1 MVDYFGTMSYN
12 KHNKGDKMN
21 NILRYGAIALLG
33 FVLTACSN
41 TMVKLPV
48 EKEERSVPKWYL
60 THKDTGKEGIIFRD
74 GFYYAV
80 AVAVS
85 PDMEMSIK
93 KSTLKAKAKIAD
105 RINGE
110 MNNKTSIQYTEKGS
124 AEQMAGMLEAQDTIV
139 NAISQTLMRT
149 YSVDKKVTVFNPSL
163 NNYRSFVLIK
173 ISKKDVEDLIKSY
186 NNVKATQLSSEIKTD
201 IKDISKD

>member
-1 MVDYFGTMSYN
+1 
-12 KHNKGDKMN
+12 MN
-21 NILRYGAIALLG
+21 NILKYGAIAILG
-33 FVLTACSN
+33 FTLTACSN
-41 TMVKLPV
+41 TMVKLPI
-48 EKEERSVPKWYL
+48 EQKERSVPKWYL
-60 THKDTGKEGIIFRD
+60 KHKDTGKEGIIFRN

-85 PDMEMSIK
+85 PDMEMSLK

-110 MNNKTSIQYTEKGS
+110 MNNKTFIEYTEKGS
-124 AEQMAGMLEAQDTIV
+124 AEQMTGMLEAQDIIV
-139 NAISQTLMRT
+139 NAISDTLMRT
-149 YSVDKKVTVFNPSL
+149 YSVEKKITVYNPGL

-173 ISKKDVEDLIKSY
+173 LSKKDVEDLIKSY
-186 NNVKATQLSSEIKTD
+186 NSDKAIEQASEIKTD